1 MNVSMQITNFVKQDT
16 EDRWLISRFARA
28 VNTMAAKE
36 GCCAASTMVVSALAV
51 EVYSLAVAYFTSEG
65 SVRALIDLTDNNS
78 TDVVRLRSLGD
89 SGGWSAL
96 TIFSLFGAATFIMR
110 LIREGEYLRLKDT
123 LEKWYEQN
131 KSAISEDPESYKNLY
146 VTINDLFDACQ
157 SQCLFRKSIASRRLK
172 ALDIL
177 DTLPN
182 KCALHV
188 KDRKLQTV
196 FTQIK
201 TDLEKT
207 TSMKY
212 YPHRLYDGQVSVSKN
227 GCSRSMTNLVM
238 GVALPLV
245 LITTVIFSYVGEVG
259 LGKELYIDR
268 EELTDVGH
276 FGEWPLNAVE
286 ALATAFFF
294 HLWFMISEGD
304 LIRTKKV
311 YEAKMEKLNSNPS
324 HYNRIATIA
333 NEELKDLSSSCGYFK
348 LPGEY
353 EITKL

>member
-1 MNVSMQITNFVKQDT
+1 MNVTMQITNFVKQDT

-28 VNTMAAKE
+28 VNTIAEKKGCFAAT
-36 GCCAASTMVVSALAV
+36 TMVLSTLAIKVYALAIA
-51 EVYSLAVAYFTSEG
+51 LFTSEG
-65 SVRALIDLTDNNS
+65 SIRALIDLSTSNS

-96 TIFSLFGAATFIMR
+96 TIFSLFGAATLIMR
-110 LIREGEYLRLKDT
+110 LIREGEYLRLKDV
-123 LEKWYEQN
+123 LKKWYEQN
-131 KSAISEDPESYKNLY
+131 EAAIAEDPNSFKDLYKI
-146 VTINDLFDACQ
+146 INNLFDVCQ
-157 SQCLFRKSIASRRLK
+157 SQCLSRKSLVSRRLK
-172 ALDIL
+172 ALDVL
-177 DTLPN
+177 NALPS
-182 KCALHV
+182 KCALHR
-188 KDRKLQTV
+188 KDAKLQTV
-196 FTQIK
+196 FANIK
-201 TDLEKT
+201 REVEKT

-212 YPHRLYDGQVSVSKN
+212 YPHRLYDGQLSVSKN
-227 GCSRSMTNLVM
+227 GFSKNMISLVM

-259 LGKELYIDR
+259 LGKELFIDR

-304 LIRTKKV
+304 FVRTRRV
-311 YEAKMEKLNSNPS
+311 YETTMRESNLKVS
-324 HYNRIATIA
+324 DYNRIAAVA
-333 NEELKDLSSSCGYFK
+333 NEELKDLSTGCGFFK

-353 EITKL
+353 EITKI